1 MNKQNHPQ
9 KTLPFLYVLL
19 TIFLFILFVENIF
32 PQVTINERIEINP
45 ALGKKPNEVRND
57 SCHTW
62 ILGECELQACAMEV
76 DLITRSISPGET
88 IQIGHYNWLPPEWLL
103 QESFS
108 IEPQCGE
115 LSKIGIGTYL
125 FTAPDTLTT
134 DTLFITIDFD
144 IEYYNCWQDKMGNNE
159 LSQNP
164 KLLDCPCFPYGLGV
178 AWSFSDEQIVITWD
192 SMDVAI
198 EPSEISAGDTAQII
212 IKKRMP
218 DGTFVDFDSTQTFE
232 IAKLY
237 GCVYGDIVIGS
248 ETGAYFYDVN
258 QPIYFV
264 VADSLDG
271 DSTGTVLLRVG
282 LVENDKLKNK
292 FIPENLDNYQCFTGN
307 FNSSSFLDKSFP
319 VGPTIKLL
327 SYANGEPKLWIKGDD
342 PTMPE
347 FPVQLEI
354 SNDTQGGF
362 LRYYL
367 FLEWKNTQQTGEPV
381 YGAGVTKL
389 IQITPEDLPTVNFN
403 IDWDHPNPGFI
414 CGGDELTLR
423 IEYKGVRKDF
433 ELETDILGINPDK
446 QIIKD
451 YIANHEFPE
460 IDMSLSETVTEDDQ
474 ILQMQILV
482 MKESTWFHFKDERD
496 EYHNYPADEWGY
508 NNMNPNP
515 HDWGLS
521 QLSIAEPSIGV
532 IWDWKVNINAGIYH
546 MWGTGTDEKYPIAKS
561 LFRTIKK
568 KFKRDGKVIRDPNR
582 KEFLTM
588 LAQLYKG
595 GAYYDSFKF
604 IKGTNG
610 KYNRIIDIKGIDYG
624 YGVDF
629 WEKFDDVD
637 NGPPNPKAP
646 EW

>member
-1 MNKQNHPQ
+1 MKKQILPNKI
-9 KTLPFLYVLL
+9 FLANSATL
-19 TIFLFILFVENIF
+19 TIFLIFLVVSNII
-32 PQVTINERIEINP
+32 PQVIINERVEIIP
-45 ALGKKPNEVRND
+45 ALAKKPNEVRND

-62 ILGECELQACAMEV
+62 ILGECELQACATEV

-159 LSQNP
+159 LSQNAEQ
-164 KLLDCPCFPYGLGV
+164 LDCPCFPYGLAV

-192 SMDVAI
+192 SVDVAI
-198 EPSEISAGDTAQII
+198 EPSEISAGDTTQII

-218 DGTFVDFDSTQTFE
+218 DGTLVEFDSTQTFE

-237 GCVYGDIVIGS
+237 GCVYGDILVGT
-248 ETGAYFYDVN
+248 ETGAYFNNVH

-271 DSTGTVLLRVG
+271 DTSGTVLLRVG
-282 LVENDKLKNK
+282 LVENDKLKNE

-327 SYANGEPKLWIKGDD
+327 SYANGEPKLKINGNE
-342 PTMPE
+342 PAMPE

-389 IQITPEDLPTVNFN
+389 IQITTEDLPTVNFD

-433 ELETDILGINPDK
+433 KLDTDILGDNPLPKETVRTYVTSQFQDPDK
-446 QIIKD
+446 AALMNINIYYENGFKQFRND
-451 YIANHEFPE
+451 GYVQMNTGNPPE
-460 IDMSLSETVTEDDQ
+460 IDWGICQVRRLTPT
-474 ILQMQILV
+474 I
-482 MKESTWFHFKDERD
+482 DE
-496 EYHNYPADEWGY
+496 
-508 NNMNPNP
+508 
-515 HDWGLS
+515 
-521 QLSIAEPSIGV
+521 
-532 IWDWKVNINAGIYH
+532 IWDWKENINSGIIIFEDKLSKAEDYPKRVREGKT
-546 MWGTGTDEKYPIAKS
+546 WYWYINPSTGKRSREYNDPLNGHYEWYPEGEPYTNATNFSNEQLLKEMFQRYVSGVYWRWEIQ
-561 LFRTIKK
+561 
-568 KFKRDGKVIRDPNR
+568 DPND
-582 KEFLTM
+582 
-588 LAQLYKG
+588 LY
-595 GAYYDSFKF
+595 S
-604 IKGTNG
+604 G
-610 KYNRIIDIKGIDYG
+610 KWVKSPSYPKNDRGDKAWDIKIGNYPSDW
-624 YGVDF
+624 D
-629 WEKFDDVD
+629 
-637 NGPPNPKAP
+637 
-646 EW
+646 